1 MSFDNSYI
9 QHIVTH
15 IDLHFLSNDELYHK
29 KQLGSN
35 VLAHTQH
42 YFPEV
47 AQADIVILGVNDLRG
62 KGIYENHDSADAIR
76 KELYKLYYWHNNVTI
91 ADIGNIITG
100 KTLQDTYAAITTVLK
115 ELIPLQKKVL
125 IIGGSND
132 MVYGQYNAYSQLN
145 QIVEITGIDALI
157 DIDENQLDPAS
168 NFLFH
173 VLTEEPNFCRH
184 YNHLGFQSYFVNP
197 ELLQTIDKLKFD
209 CFRVGK
215 LKEHM
220 DEAEPLMRNSS
231 IVYFDINA
239 IAHAY
244 APANSTSPNG
254 FTGEEACMLARF
266 AAMTHKAST
275 FGIFG
280 YHAAHDNNN
289 ITAIQIAQML
299 WYYIDG
305 VHQQKTEAPLDDL
318 EQYNQYNLALAEV
331 NTTFLQ
337 SKKSGRWWMR
347 MPDGNFIPCAL
358 SDYITAS
365 KNEIP
370 ERWYRVQERDV

>member
-1 MSFDNSYI
+1 MSFDSSFI
-9 QHIVTH
+9 QNIVTH
-15 IDLHFLSNDELYHK
+15 IDLHVLSNDELYHK
-29 KQLGSN
+29 KEMGSN
-35 VLAHTQH
+35 IQIHTQTF
-42 YFPEV
+42 FPEV
-47 AQADIVILGVNDLRG
+47 EHADIIIIGVNDLRG
-62 KGIYENHDSADAIR
+62 QGTYENHTPAITIR
-76 KELYKLYYWHNNVTI
+76 KALYKLYYWHNDVTI
-91 ADIGNIITG
+91 ADIGDIITG
-100 KTLQDTYAAITTVLK
+100 KTLTDTYAAITTVLK
-115 ELIPLQKKVL
+115 ELIPLQKKVV

-157 DIDENQLDPAS
+157 DIDENQLHPAS
-168 NFLFH
+168 KFLFD
-173 VLTEEPNFCRH
+173 VLTEEPNFCKH

-197 ELLQTIDKLKFD
+197 DLLQTIDKLKFD

-231 IVYFDINA
+231 IIYFDVNA

-244 APANSTSPNG
+244 APANGTSPNG
-254 FTGEEACMLARF
+254 FTGEEACMLSRF
-266 AAMTHKAST
+266 AAMTHKAGT
-275 FGIFG
+275 FGIYG
-280 YHAAHDNNN
+280 YQTTQDTNN
-289 ITAIQIAQML
+289 ITAIQIAQMI

-318 EQYNQYNLALAEV
+318 IQYNQYNLSLAEV

-337 SKKSGRWWMR
+337 SKKSGRWWMQ
-347 MPDGNFIPCAL
+347 MPDGKYIPCAL